1 MASRLIIQNV
11 TGTTP
16 YDVYVCDL
24 LEVLCSYV
32 GVLSGT
38 TLGQVFYLPSLYD
51 TAPIIVVKL
60 IDSNNCE
67 VKKQIMCDED
77 CTFQVVL
84 YDQSGYPCLFTPT
97 PSPTPTITPTPTVT
111 PTVTETPSPTP
122 SITSTPSITPSIT
135 STPSITPTSTVTP
148 TPSVTVT
155 LTPTPS
161 VTPTLTPTIT
171 PSSVDTFF
179 ILQENGDFILQENG
193 DKIIWNPA

>member
-51 TAPIIVVKL
+51 TAPIIVAKL
-60 IDSNNCE
+60 IDSNGCE
-67 VKKQIMCDED
+67 VKKQIMCDEN

-97 PSPTPTITPTPTVT
+97 PSQTPTNTP
-111 PTVTETPSPTP
+111 
-122 SITSTPSITPSIT
+122 TPSITPSIT
-135 STPSITPTSTVTP
+135 STPTITPTSTVTP
-148 TPSVTVT
+148 TGTE
-155 LTPTPS
+155 TPTP
-161 VTPTLTPTIT
+161 TPTVTPTIT

>member
-51 TAPIIVVKL
+51 TAPIIVAKL
-60 IDSNNCE
+60 IDSNGCE
-67 VKKQIMCDED
+67 VKKEIMCDEN
-77 CTFQVVL
+77 CTFQVVI

-97 PSPTPTITPTPTVT
+97 PTPNVTNTPTPTVT
-111 PTVTETPSPTP
+111 P
-122 SITSTPSITPSIT
+122 
-135 STPSITPTSTVTP
+135 TVTP

>member
-51 TAPIIVVKL
+51 TAPIIVAKL
-60 IDSNNCE
+60 IDSNGCE
-67 VKKQIMCDED
+67 VKKEIMCDEN
-77 CTFQVVL
+77 CTFQVVI

-97 PSPTPTITPTPTVT
+97 PTPNVTNTPTPSVTPTVT
-111 PTVTETPSPTP
+111 PTPSVTVTL
-122 SITSTPSITPSIT
+122 
-135 STPSITPTSTVTP
+135 TP

>member
-51 TAPIIVVKL
+51 TAPIIVAKL
-60 IDSNNCE
+60 IDSNGCE
-67 VKKQIMCDED
+67 VKKEIMCDEN
-77 CTFQVVL
+77 CTFQVVI

-97 PSPTPTITPTPTVT
+97 PTPNVTNTPTPTVT

-122 SITSTPSITPSIT
+122 TITPTPSITPSIT
-135 STPSITPTSTVTP
+135 STPTITPTSTVTP
-148 TPSVTVT
+148 TGTE
-155 LTPTPS
+155 TPTP
-161 VTPTLTPTIT
+161 TPTVTPTIT